1 MSVTYLWKANMSNP
15 KGYNPADVAH
25 AMDNISDAL
34 ERVMA
39 GIATLKNVL
48 LPEAATDMADFNPKD
63 PANKYE
69 VGGLMKLTPRGI
81 EICYRLFDAGKSRY
95 AVATLMG
102 ISFGAANHRCG
113 AWKKLG
119 GVDRV
124 KQPLE

>member
-1 MSVTYLWKANMSNP
+1 MFTSNSTSP
-15 KGYNPADVAH
+15 KGYNPADVAR
-25 AMDNISDAL
+25 ALDNITDAL

-39 GIATLKNVL
+39 GIAALKNIL
-48 LPEAATDMADFNPKD
+48 LPETEADMADFDPKD

-81 EICYRLFDAGKSRY
+81 EICYRLFDVGKSRY

-102 ISFGAANHRCG
+102 ISFGAATHRLE

-119 GVDRV
+119 GVNRV
-124 KQPLE
+124 KQPIE

>member
-1 MSVTYLWKANMSNP
+1 MPMINPASPNLSNP
-15 KGYNPADVAH
+15 AAVAE
-25 AMDNISDAL
+25 AIDNITDAL

-39 GIATLKNVL
+39 GFTTLKSLL
-48 LPEAATDMADFNPKD
+48 LPEIKPDAADFDPKD
-63 PANKYE
+63 TANKYE

-102 ISFGAANHRCG
+102 ISFGAATHRLD

-119 GVDRV
+119 GVNRI
-124 KQPLE
+124 KQPLA

>member
-1 MSVTYLWKANMSNP
+1 MPAIDHTSSSSLNQSSVAE
-15 KGYNPADVAH
+15 VI
-25 AMDNISDAL
+25 DNITDSL

-39 GIATLKNVL
+39 GFITLKSLL
-48 LPEAATDMADFNPKD
+48 LPEAKAETADFDPKD

-69 VGGLMKLTPRGI
+69 IGGLMKLTPRGI

-102 ISFGAANHRCG
+102 ISFGAATHRLD

-119 GVDRV
+119 GVERI
-124 KQPLE
+124 KQLLE